1 MDPLEEEFVAFV
13 RARQRALVRAAFLVC
28 GDHQIAQDLVQ
39 EALTK
44 LAHHWERVRTGSPEG
59 FVRRIVYRDAVSR
72 WRKVGREWPH
82 DIRDDTLTGT
92 AGEDQWTDPVESW
105 ISGADMRDALAQLP
119 PRQRAVLVLR
129 YYEDQSEVQIADA
142 LGISPG
148 TVKSQA
154 HRALVTLRGLLPDL
168 APAAATEGDE
178 R

>member
-1 MDPLEEEFVAFV
+1 VDPFEEEFVAFV
-13 RARQRALVRAAFLVC
+13 RARQRALVRAAFLIC

-82 DIRDDTLTGT
+82 DLRDDPRADT
-92 AGEDQWTDPVESW
+92 AHWQDPVESW

-129 YYEDQSEVQIADA
+129 YYEDQSEVQIADY

-154 HRALVTLRGLLPDL
+154 HRALATLRELLPDL
-168 APAAATEGDE
+168 APATAGEGDE

>member
-13 RARQRALVRAAFLVC
+13 RARQRALVRAAFLIC
-28 GDHQIAQDLVQ
+28 GDHHVAQDLVQ

-72 WRKVGREWPH
+72 WRKVGRERPH
-82 DIRDDTLTGT
+82 DIRDDVLTRVHDAKHG
-92 AGEDQWTDPVESW
+92 QDPVESW

-129 YYEDQSEVQIADA
+129 YYEDQSEVQIADY
-142 LGISPG
+142 LGISTG

-154 HRALVTLRGLLPDL
+154 HRALVTMGGLVANL
-168 APAAATEGDE
+168 APATPGEGDE

>member
-13 RARQRALVRAAFLVC
+13 RARQRALVRAAYLVC
-28 GDHQIAQDLVQ
+28 GDHHVAQDLVQ

-44 LAHHWERVRTGSPEG
+44 LAHRWERVRTGSPEG
-59 FVRRIVYRDAVSR
+59 FVRRIDYRDAISR

-82 DIRDDTLTGT
+82 DHQDTAL
-92 AGEDQWTDPVESW
+92 AGRESDEHDPVESW
-105 ISGADMRDALAQLP
+105 IAGADMRDALAQLP

-129 YYEDQSEVQIADA
+129 YYEDQSEVQIADY

-154 HRALVTLRGLLPDL
+154 HRALATRRELLPDL
-168 APAAATEGDE
+168 ASASSGEGDE

>member
-1 MDPLEEEFVAFV
+1 MDPLEEEFIAFV
-13 RARQRALVRAAFLVC
+13 RARQRALVRAAYLVC
-28 GDHQIAQDLVQ
+28 GDHHVAQDLVQ

-72 WRKVGREWPH
+72 WRKTGREWPH
-82 DIRDDTLTGT
+82 DIRDDTLTDKR
-92 AGEDQWTDPVESW
+92 EDHWTDPVESW
-105 ISGADMRDALAQLP
+105 VSGADMREALAQLP

-129 YYEDQSEVQIADA
+129 YDEDQSEVQIADA

-154 HRALVTLRGLLPDL
+154 HRALVTLRELLPDL
-168 APAAATEGDE
+168 ALAAAAEGDGH
-178 R
+178 